1 MRARGW
7 DRGGGLAAAGA
18 AGAQSRAIAGRREA
32 ASCPEPWH
40 DMPRRGT
47 KGAAQASRGAPFLGC
62 RQDRSDRRTA
72 RRVTCLPRA
81 VRVPSP
87 VRAEGQDVLA
97 ADDDCISAGE
107 VRARGARGLGSRQNS
122 LPVDRSSCA
131 VVRRRFW
138 RPKRHKS
145 ADPPRAGM
153 PRVVAHRLCAWRCE
167 RGPAPRQEG
176 NLKLSCGRRPQGR
189 PAGLAAASGPA
200 RVLLGAPMGPLPC
213 VKAAC
218 VASGRTSRGGWHLR

>member
-1 MRARGW
+1 MIAYQREKCAHAARAAWGRART
-7 DRGGGLAAAGA
+7 
-18 AGAQSRAIAGRREA
+18 
-32 ASCPEPWH
+32 H
-40 DMPRRGT
+40 
-47 KGAAQASRGAPFLGC
+47 
-62 RQDRSDRRTA
+62 
-72 RRVTCLPRA
+72 CL
-81 VRVPSP
+81 SI
-87 VRAEGQDVLA
+87 EVL
-97 ADDDCISAGE
+97 
-107 VRARGARGLGSRQNS
+107 
-122 LPVDRSSCA
+122 
-131 VVRRRFW
+131 VRRRFW

-153 PRVVAHRLCAWRCE
+153 PRVVAHRLCAGRCE

>member
-1 MRARGW
+1 MQRRPRW
-7 DRGGGLAAAGA
+7 SPSSSGGSLYPFGRYATERQPALEEVHAAGA

-62 RQDRSDRRTA
+62 RQDRSDGATRDVSAA
-72 RRVTCLPRA
+72 RGA
-81 VRVPSP
+81 SP

-131 VVRRRFW
+131 YCVGASGAR
-138 RPKRHKS
+138 S
-145 ADPPRAGM
+145 ATKALT
-153 PRVVAHRLCAWRCE
+153 PRVLACHAW
-167 RGPAPRQEG
+167 
-176 NLKLSCGRRPQGR
+176 
-189 PAGLAAASGPA
+189 
-200 RVLLGAPMGPLPC
+200 
-213 VKAAC
+213 
-218 VASGRTSRGGWHLR
+218 